1 MVSKAS
7 KVHIL
12 KGKRWWFSR
21 EFQREA
27 LSTVR
32 NRVPSGSTLW
42 PSDRLWGNSSI
53 TFHGNKSSLLHGETI
68 GTSKSR
74 PKPAECSDLK
84 AGKFTHTKNQFWKSQ
99 LFHQQKLYL
108 KWINWS
114 IGVLKFESIL
124 NHFSILYCWEAFWKI
139 TIFCV
144 RTVSRARGIYM
155 TFSKVIPLIYG
166 HSVIKYW
173 DFPER
178 VPTV

>member
-1 MVSKAS
+1 MELPPQGAFLVPLQSSYFARCRGFATFLNKLQNLCYPRKKGPPKVVSKAS

-53 TFHGNKSSLLHGETI
+53 TFHGNKSSLLYGETI

-84 AGKFTHTKNQFWKSQ
+84 AGKFTHKKINFGNHNFFTNKS
-99 LFHQQKLYL
+99 Y
-108 KWINWS
+108 IWS
-114 IGVLKFESIL
+114 G
-124 NHFSILYCWEAFWKI
+124 
-139 TIFCV
+139 
-144 RTVSRARGIYM
+144 
-155 TFSKVIPLIYG
+155 
-166 HSVIKYW
+166 
-173 DFPER
+173 
-178 VPTV
+178 